1 MAEQELKISR
11 TGSRAVATMPA
22 EIDAMNADETRDA
35 LLSATGGDITTL
47 IIDMSGTT
55 FCDSAG
61 VQAIVTAHLHAARTG
76 AQVRLVAPAVERI
89 FTLVGIDQLMPMHP
103 TVGAALAAVA
113 SGPQ

>member
-1 MAEQELKISR
+1 MAAEEYKITR
-11 TGSRAVATMPA
+11 TGSRAVVTMPA

-61 VQAIVTAHLHAARTG
+61 VHAVITGYKHAAANG
-76 AQVRLVAPAVERI
+76 IEVRLVATTVRRVFRLIGA
-89 FTLVGIDQLMPMHP
+89 DQLMLTYP
-103 TVGAALAAVA
+103 TLQAALA
-113 SGPQ
+113 